1 MSETAVP
8 FLSIISSF
16 SNTGIYNKEIT
27 KDLLQLV
34 PALEEYINVKLTTRE
49 LVCKSFISHLTR
61 LLERIYDNRLIQ
73 GEQQRMNLEV
83 GTAFRKHQK
92 NLQTIFNNV
101 SSDIDVELTSIEI
114 YFLVLY
120 IVRLEKELG

>member
-1 MSETAVP
+1 MSETSVP

-16 SNTGIYNKEIT
+16 SNTGIYNKQIT

-34 PALEEYINVKLTTRE
+34 PALEAYINVKLTTRE
-49 LVCKSFISHLTR
+49 LVCKSFVSHLTR
-61 LLERIYDNRLIQ
+61 LLERIYDHRLIQ

-83 GTAFRKHQK
+83 SIAFRKHQK

-101 SSDIDVELTSIEI
+101 FSDRDIELTSIEI

-120 IVRLEKELG
+120 ILRLKKELG